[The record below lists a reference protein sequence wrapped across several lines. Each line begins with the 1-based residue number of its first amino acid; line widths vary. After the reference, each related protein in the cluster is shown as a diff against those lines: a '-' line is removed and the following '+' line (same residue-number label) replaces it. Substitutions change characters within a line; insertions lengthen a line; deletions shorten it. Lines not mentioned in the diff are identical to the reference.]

1 MRPNLNSRRAGFR
14 SLATLLV
21 VLLLLQLVPAAVAED
36 KDTVTVYFTLSNDG
50 IPVMGADGTILSR
63 VRVEVPYFDLA
74 LYDLQDY
81 YRYESDGF
89 ENGGSYISGNVVEKP
104 TVLHL
109 YLYMLERYYMGLDD
123 ADCCQGNL
131 DMDYSEAYYDRE
143 GNELNASNADHALT
157 LSGGSTSMYMVNFWG
172 HDENLMYYVDHQYPL
187 MAAGW
192 GSTADYI
199 LLEDGMCIDVAM
211 FSNWS
216 FWTYGAF
223 AFFDRDEYYVEAGRD
238 STYAV
243 YKTETVAGNDGS
255 SLISTPIEGLVV
267 KVFDEDGT
275 QLDDYSGETTDENGK
290 VTLNIAEA
298 GEYQITAED
307 PNIGTDDSCY
317 APAVATLHVVDE
329 LPDLTGIE
337 LNIHEAELDPAE
349 PLTLKATITPENVPN
364 VTYTWTSSD
373 EEVAHVSEIGVV
385 KTFLD
390 NTTGGT
396 AIITCTATDSKG
408 NSVSDSC
415 TVKVKGSTKVTG
427 VSLTDSNVEMSSGST
442 YQLTP
447 VIEPADASQ
456 QTVQWRTSEQPDF
469 SENPTDAGYT
479 IVKVDKDGL
488 LTARSEGVVTVYV
501 KTDDGDFTASC
512 RVAVDK
518 KFGDAD
524 GDGKVNNKDAMLSL
538 GVVLGNSTDSIDSEL
553 VDMDGNGKINNKDVM
568 MILNRIL
575 GK

>member
-1 MRPNLNSRRAGFR
+1 MRDGLNPRRLGFR
-14 SLATLLV
+14 SMA
-21 VLLLLQLVPAAVAED
+21 VLLIAMLVLQLVPAAVAAE

-63 VRVEVPYFDLA
+63 VRVEVPYFDLD
-74 LYDLQDY
+74 LYNLSEF
-81 YRYESDGF
+81 YRYESESF
-89 ENGGSYISGNVVEKP
+89 ENGGGYISGNVVEQP

-123 ADCCQGNL
+123 EDCCQGKL

-143 GNELNASNADHALT
+143 GNELNSESSFQALT
-157 LSGGSTSMYMVNFWG
+157 LTGSSTSMYMVNFWG

-187 MAAGW
+187 QAAGW

-238 STYAV
+238 SAYAV

-267 KVFDEDGT
+267 KVFDEDGM
-275 QLDDYSGETTDENGK
+275 QIDDYSGETTDENGK

-396 AIITCTATDSKG
+396 ATITCTATDSKG

-427 VSLTDSNVEMSSGST
+427 VSLTDSNVEMTSGST

-469 SENPTDAGYT
+469 ATNPTDAGYT

-512 RVAVDK
+512 RVAVGK
-518 KFGDAD
+518 KFGDAN
-524 GDGKVNNKDAMLSL
+524 GDGKVNNKDLTAVLRS
-538 GVVLGNSTDSIDSEL
+538 VLGTASTDMDTEL
-553 VDMDGNGKINNKDVM
+553 ADVNGDGKINNKDITL
-568 MILNRIL
+568 ILRRAL
-575 GK
+575 G

>member
-1 MRPNLNSRRAGFR
+1 MNSSLNSRKAGFR
-14 SLATLLV
+14 VLAIWLV
-21 VLLLLQLVPAAVAED
+21 VLLLLQLVPAAVAEE

-50 IPVMGADGTILSR
+50 IPVMGADGTVLSR
-63 VRVEVPYFDLA
+63 VRVEVPYFDLD
-74 LYDLQDY
+74 LYSLSDF
-81 YRYESDGF
+81 YRYESDSF
-89 ENGGSYISGNVVEKP
+89 ENGGGYIGEDVVEKP

-109 YLYMLERYYMGLDD
+109 YIYMLERYYMGIDD
-123 ADCCQGNL
+123 ADCCQGEL
-131 DMDYSEAYYDRE
+131 RMDFNETYYDRE
-143 GNELNASNADHALT
+143 GNELNGNGDYQALT
-157 LSGGSTSMYMVNFWG
+157 LTGSSTSMYMQNFWG

-223 AFFDRDEYYVEAGRD
+223 AFFDRDEYYVEAGQD
-238 STYAV
+238 TTYTV

-267 KVFDEDGT
+267 KVCDEDGYICE
-275 QLDDYSGETTDENGK
+275 DYPTATTNENGE

-307 PNIGTDDSCY
+307 PNIGTSDSCY
-317 APAVATLHVVDE
+317 APAIATLHVVDE

-385 KTFLD
+385 KTYLD

-396 AIITCTATDSKG
+396 ATITCTATDSKG

-427 VSLTDSNVEMSSGST
+427 VTLADSNVEMNVGDTHS
-442 YQLTP
+442 LTP
-447 VIEPADASQ
+447 IVAPEDASQ
-456 QTVQWRTSEQPDF
+456 KSVQWRTSEQPDF
-469 SENPTDAGYT
+469 EDNPTDEGYK
-479 IVKVDKDGL
+479 IVKVDKDGV

-512 RVAVDK
+512 RVAVGK

-524 GDGKVNNKDAMLSL
+524 GDGKVNNKDITYVLRS
-538 GVVLGNSTDSIDSEL
+538 VLGTASTDIDTSL
-553 VDMDGNGKINNKDVM
+553 ADMNGDDKINNKDITL
-568 MILNRIL
+568 ILRRAL
-575 GK
+575 G